1 MSNLDEWEA
10 FALTRWLFIENEKCL
25 KTTVWPIW
33 RCWIGSKSNLIISNN
48 LKYSFFVGETTTA
61 HQALSSFWGKK
72 GGNIAY
78 GVGKK
83 SRLSNYQCTVNH
95 LSNMCELFVSLFEA
109 AFNNWAAQQGTAK
122 VIGAKYHKHLP
133 YSRVLTRVTKGA
145 SLLQRWCKLMLRCVN
160 CLLVRRLLDEWITP
174 RKMRFNVSADSS

>member
-1 MSNLDEWEA
+1 M
-10 FALTRWLFIENEKCL
+10 NERHRQWQCVFLSSVKSARRIPFD
-25 KTTVWPIW
+25 KYKGVESGT
-33 RCWIGSKSNLIISNN
+33 KSNLITSNH

-122 VIGAKYHKHLP
+122 VIGTKYHKHLP
-133 YSRVLTRVTKGA
+133 
-145 SLLQRWCKLMLRCVN
+145 
-160 CLLVRRLLDEWITP
+160 
-174 RKMRFNVSADSS
+174 